1 MNQFALTM
9 RDRDNDGLMDL
20 QEKRLV
26 TNIINPDTDGDGIA
40 DNRDIQPRTVNRQ
53 SELELTL

>member
-1 MNQFALTM
+1 LNQFALTM